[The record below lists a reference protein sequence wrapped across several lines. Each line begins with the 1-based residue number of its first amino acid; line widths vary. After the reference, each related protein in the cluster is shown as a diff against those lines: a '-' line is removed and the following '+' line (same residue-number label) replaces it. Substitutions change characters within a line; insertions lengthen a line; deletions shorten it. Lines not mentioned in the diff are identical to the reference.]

1 MFKEITESERAVV
14 FYESTH
20 RITKTLKSL
29 SEHFKTDRKIS
40 IAREL
45 TKIYEEVKCDTPKE
59 LLEYFTKNP
68 IKTKGEFVCI
78 VWPQ

>member
-1 MFKEITESERAVV
+1 MFKEITNTSRAVI

-20 RITKTLKSL
+20 RILKTLKSL

-40 IAREL
+40 LAREL
-45 TKIYEEVKCDTPKE
+45 TKIYEEVQCDTPKH
-59 LLEYFTKNP
+59 LLEYLEANP
-68 IKTKGEFVCI
+68 VKTKGEFVCI